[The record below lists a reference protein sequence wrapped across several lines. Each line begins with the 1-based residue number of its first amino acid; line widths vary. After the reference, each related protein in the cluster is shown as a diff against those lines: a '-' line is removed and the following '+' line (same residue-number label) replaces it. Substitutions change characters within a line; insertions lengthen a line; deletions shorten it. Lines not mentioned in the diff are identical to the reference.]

1 MKRFFT
7 VAALFLAVASLSV
20 AAVTLITATATP
32 AVAGGCLCPQIY
44 APVICDG
51 GKIYPNQCEA
61 DCHHAKNCV
70 PYGV

>member
-1 MKRFFT
+1 MTRT
-7 VAALFLAVASLSV
+7 RRTITGMAFLAVAA
-20 AAVTLITATATP
+20 AAVGSISIAL
-32 AVAGGCLCPQIY
+32 AGPPLCPLIY

-61 DCHHAKNCV
+61 DRHHAKNCV